1 MNIKF
6 IIEYDGSN
14 YKGWQIQKNHQS
26 IQEELKNAFAK
37 ILPKE
42 EINIIG
48 SGRTDSGVHAVGQVA
63 SLKLNNSLNLDSL
76 FKSVNSIIN
85 NDIYIKS
92 YSEVE
97 NKFHA
102 RHAAVSREYKYY
114 LSNEYSVIK
123 KNFLWFI
130 EFDSLDKKQLM
141 ECAQIIIGEH
151 DFSSFSASKQET
163 KNKRCIIYES
173 FWEESKNELI
183 YTVKANRF
191 LHHMVR
197 FLVGTMIQTSKG
209 KIKIHDFQQI
219 LNNTSK
225 LSPLCA
231 PARGLFLHEVLYV

>member
-14 YKGWQIQKNHQS
+14 YKGWQIQKNHHS

-37 ILPKE
+37 VLPKE

-97 NKFHA
+97 NRFHA
-102 RHAAVSREYKYY
+102 RYSAVSREYKYY

-130 EFDSLDKKQLM
+130 KLNSLDRKQLT
-141 ECAQIIIGEH
+141 ECANIIIGEH

-163 KNKRCIIYES
+163 KNKTCIVYES
-173 FWEESKNELI
+173 FWEESKNGLI

-209 KIKIHDFQQI
+209 KIKINDFQQV
-219 LNNTSK
+219 LNNTSN
-225 LSPLCA
+225 LAPLCA
-231 PARGLFLHEVLYV
+231 PAPGLFLHEVLYA